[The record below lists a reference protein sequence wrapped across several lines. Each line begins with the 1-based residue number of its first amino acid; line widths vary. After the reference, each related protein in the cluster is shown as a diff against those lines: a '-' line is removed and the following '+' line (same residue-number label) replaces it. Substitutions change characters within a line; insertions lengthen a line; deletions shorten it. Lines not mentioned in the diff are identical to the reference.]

1 MRQDLAPHLLDVVGI
16 SNLGIDFR
24 LRIAYTTTLE
34 HELQCVLFRHPPNET
49 TIVSSVGWVYNF

>member
-1 MRQDLAPHLLDVVGI
+1 LAPHLLNLVGI

-24 LRIAYTTTLE
+24 LRIAYTTILE
-34 HELQCVLFRHPPNET
+34 HELQRVPFRHPPNET